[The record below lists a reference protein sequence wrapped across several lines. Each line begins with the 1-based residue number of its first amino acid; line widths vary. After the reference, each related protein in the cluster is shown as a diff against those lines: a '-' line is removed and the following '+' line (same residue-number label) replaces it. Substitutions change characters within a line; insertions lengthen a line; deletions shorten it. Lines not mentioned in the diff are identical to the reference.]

1 MRIAVLRCQKLPK
14 FVTWEIENPEEL
26 FADDALLL
34 DALAQRGVEA
44 VAVAWDDPN
53 VDWSGFDLALIRST
67 WDYIDDRDR
76 FLATLAGI
84 EASSCRLENR
94 LETVRWNSEKH
105 YLFDLADADVR
116 TVPTVQVS
124 VAEPDDLELTVSG
137 RGWKTVVL
145 KPRIGAGSADI
156 HRIPA
161 QQAVRTLEAL
171 YAEDPKKEFI
181 LQPFIETIATEGEWS
196 YVYIGG
202 TLSHV
207 LIKKPAEGDFRSHGV
222 YGGTVSP
229 AEASSGDRL
238 QVETM
243 LKQIRKQFPFDPLY
257 ARIDVVRAEGRLAIM
272 ELELIEPMLYLGTA
286 PGAAGRLAD
295 AAIARAKLPR

>member
-14 FVTWEIENPEEL
+14 FVTWEIESPEEL
-26 FADDALLL
+26 FADDTMLIEAF
-34 DALAQRGVEA
+34 AERGVEA
-44 VAVAWDDPN
+44 LAVAWDDPE
-53 VDWSGFDLALIRST
+53 VDWGKFDLALIRST

-76 FLATLAGI
+76 FLATLGRIAG
-84 EASSCRLENR
+84 SCRLENQ
-94 LETVRWNSEKH
+94 LDTIRWNSEKH

-124 VAEPDDLELTVSG
+124 VVEPDDLELTVSG

-161 QQAVRTLEAL
+161 QHAVRTLEEL
-171 YAEDPKKEFI
+171 YAQDPTKEYI
-181 LQPFIETIATEGEWS
+181 LQPFIETITTEGEWS
-196 YVYIGG
+196 YVYIAGA
-202 TLSHV
+202 LSHV

-222 YGGTVSP
+222 HGGTVSL
-229 AEASSGDRL
+229 AEASPGDRL
-238 QVETM
+238 QVDAM
-243 LKQIRKQFPFDPLY
+243 LKQIQKQFPFDPLY
-257 ARIDVVRAEGRLAIM
+257 SRVDVIRAEGRLAIM
-272 ELELIEPMLYLGTA
+272 ELELIEPMLYLGSA